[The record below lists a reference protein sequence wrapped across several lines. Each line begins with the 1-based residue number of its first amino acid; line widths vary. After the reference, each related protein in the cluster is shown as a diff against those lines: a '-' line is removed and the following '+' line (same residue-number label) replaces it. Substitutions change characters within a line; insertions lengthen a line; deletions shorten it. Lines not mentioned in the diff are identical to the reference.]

1 MAITNALVVD
11 DSRLARLTLTK
22 LLEKRQIDVDKVAS
36 AREAFETLKTT
47 RPDVILMDVTMP
59 DIDGLEATRMITN
72 NPETSQIPVIMCT
85 AEDTSEARDRAL
97 ACGATA
103 FLTKPA
109 GDENLDRVLEEIS
122 QQLANAA
129 NEPEEVLVQAEAAN
143 ESMPTA
149 TPPPAPSAPT
159 PAEAAPPPAPAA
171 APPAPAPAAPP
182 AAGPSMDELLPRI
195 EQVARE
201 AAQSAAENTARTA
214 AQSAAQEFMS
224 AQRDEIQSAVSDMT
238 RKLARQAALDVVEE
252 NQKFAREESK
262 GNLDTNLVRDVAENV
277 ASEIAQ
283 REAAQITA
291 DFGSAI
297 RSEFEEQIEKLL
309 TSDSLK
315 KKIAATVSKPAAA
328 KGPDPAAIQ
337 KFAAE
342 VAERTSQ
349 NVVRELATELAR
361 SEARETT
368 TALIQEHLRQ
378 LQPGEGAGKAGKR
391 AKTVAGIALFA
402 AILAMAGAGFTLYE
416 RFLGPL
422 F

>member
-22 LLEKRQIDVDKVAS
+22 LLEKRQIDVEKVAS
-36 AREAFETLKTT
+36 AREAFETLKST

-72 NPETSQIPVIMCT
+72 NPETSEIPVIMCT

-122 QQLANAA
+122 QQLVDAENARKAAAAKVEAA
-129 NEPEEVLVQAEAAN
+129 NEPMPAA
-143 ESMPTA
+143 
-149 TPPPAPSAPT
+149 
-159 PAEAAPPPAPAA
+159 PAPAA
-171 APPAPAPAAPP
+171 APAAAPAPAAQAP
-182 AAGPSMDELLPRI
+182 AAPATAPGLSFEELLPRI
-195 EQVARE
+195 QEVAGE
-201 AAQSAAENTARTA
+201 AGRAAAENTARA
-214 AQSAAQEFMS
+214 AAESVARRLVA
-224 AQRDEIQSAVSDMT
+224 AQRDELQSAVSDT
-238 RKLARQAALDVVEE
+238 ATKLARQAALDVVEE
-252 NQKFAREESK
+252 SQKVAHEDAK
-262 GNLDTNLVRDVAENV
+262 GKLDTDLVREMAENV

-297 RSEFEEQIEKLL
+297 RGEFEEQIEKLL

-315 KKIAATVSKPAAA
+315 KRIAAAVSKPAA
-328 KGPDPAAIQ
+328 KGPDPAALQ

-342 VAERTSQ
+342 VAERTSE
-349 NVVRELATELAR
+349 NMVRELATELAR
-361 SEARETT
+361 SEARETA
-368 TALIQEHLRQ
+368 TAIVQEHR
-378 LQPGEGAGKAGKR
+378 GS
-391 AKTVAGIALFA
+391 GIRV
-402 AILAMAGAGFTLYE
+402 GD
-416 RFLGPL
+416 GP
-422 F
+422 